1 MALPEDIPDHI
12 RDTMTIT
19 IANMALEAEKL
30 QLTLQQ
36 IIWRARSAGMDLAE
50 IELMLLEDL
59 RTGGQLFGDF
69 RKNFKSQMRYTI
81 EEVARGEI
89 YETHKDV
96 KLWEWVAISDKL
108 LCPDCANRNGRAMTL
123 DEWRAIGLPGAGR
136 TICQR
141 ACRCMLSPKDS
152 ISIPKEGIIRG
163 K

>member
-108 LCPDCANRNGRAMTL
+108 LCPDCANRN
-123 DEWRAIGLPGAGR
+123 R